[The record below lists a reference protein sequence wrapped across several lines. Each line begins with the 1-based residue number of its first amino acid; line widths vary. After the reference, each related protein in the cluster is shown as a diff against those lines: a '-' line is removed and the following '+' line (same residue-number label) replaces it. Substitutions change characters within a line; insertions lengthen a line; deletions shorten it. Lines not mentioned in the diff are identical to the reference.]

1 MKFMD
6 ELNVMQDSKNLD
18 EQKLNKIKINVIRV
32 ERDNIIKK
40 DPNDTI
46 VDNLR
51 RYIERVVDGKC

>member
-6 ELNVMQDSKNLD
+6 ELNQLNDREALD
-18 EQKLNKIKINVIRV
+18 EQKLNKIKVNVIRV

-46 VDNLR
+46 VENLR

>member
-1 MKFMD
+1 MD
-6 ELNVMQDSKNLD
+6 ELNQMNDREALD
-18 EQKLNKIKINVIRV
+18 EQKLNKIKVNVIRV

-46 VDNLR
+46 VENLR

>member
-1 MKFMD
+1 MD

-46 VDNLR
+46 VENLR

>member
-1 MKFMD
+1 MD
-6 ELNVMQDSKNLD
+6 EFNEVLNERDNLD
-18 EQKLNKIKINVIRV
+18 EQKLNKIKVNVIRV

-46 VDNLR
+46 VENLR

>member
-1 MKFMD
+1 MD
-6 ELNVMQDSKNLD
+6 EFNVVQDSNNLD

-46 VDNLR
+46 VENLR

>member
-1 MKFMD
+1 MD
-6 ELNVMQDSKNLD
+6 ELNGMQDREALD
-18 EQKLNKIKINVIRV
+18 EQKLNKIKVNVIRV

-46 VDNLR
+46 VENLR

>member
-1 MKFMD
+1 MYEF
-6 ELNVMQDSKNLD
+6 SKETSERDNLD
-18 EQKLNKIKINVIRV
+18 EQKLNKIKVNVIRV

-46 VDNLR
+46 VENLR

>member
-1 MKFMD
+1 MSELDGMKD
-6 ELNVMQDSKNLD
+6 EKDLD
-18 EQKLNKIKINVIRV
+18 EQKLNKIKFNVIRV

-46 VDNLR
+46 VENLR

>member
-46 VDNLR
+46 VENLR

>member
-1 MKFMD
+1 MD
-6 ELNVMQDSKNLD
+6 ELNVVQDSNNLD

-46 VDNLR
+46 VENLR

>member
-1 MKFMD
+1 MD
-6 ELNVMQDSKNLD
+6 EFNEELNERANLD
-18 EQKLNKIKINVIRV
+18 EQKLNKIKVNVIRV

-46 VDNLR
+46 VENLR

>member
-1 MKFMD
+1 MD
-6 ELNVMQDSKNLD
+6 ELNQLNDREALD
-18 EQKLNKIKINVIRV
+18 EQKLNKIKVNVIRV

-46 VDNLR
+46 VENLR

>member
-1 MKFMD
+1 MD
-6 ELNVMQDSKNLD
+6 EFIEARREMDNLD

-46 VDNLR
+46 VENLR
-51 RYIERVVDGKC
+51 RYIERVVEGKC

>member
-1 MKFMD
+1 MD
-6 ELNVMQDSKNLD
+6 ELNEMNHENALD
-18 EQKLNKIKINVIRV
+18 EQKLNKIKVNVIRV

-46 VDNLR
+46 VENLR

>member
-1 MKFMD
+1 MD
-6 ELNVMQDSKNLD
+6 EFNETQSVEANLD
-18 EQKLNKIKINVIRV
+18 EQKLNKIKVNVIRV

-46 VDNLR
+46 VENLR

>member
-1 MKFMD
+1 MD
-6 ELNVMQDSKNLD
+6 ESNVMQNSKNLD

-46 VDNLR
+46 VENLR

>member
-1 MKFMD
+1 MD